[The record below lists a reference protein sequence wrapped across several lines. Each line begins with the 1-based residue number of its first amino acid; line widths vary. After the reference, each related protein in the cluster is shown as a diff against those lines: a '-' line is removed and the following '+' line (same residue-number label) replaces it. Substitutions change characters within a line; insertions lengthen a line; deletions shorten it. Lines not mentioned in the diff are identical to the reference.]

1 MTGNGTNSRYL
12 EKVMVVL
19 FKRWFLL
26 VGIGVCSPLVISAQ
40 LHLTVRDTTTG
51 DALPFA
57 HITVDRAGEEQL
69 RFATNAQGSVVVP
82 TGASI
87 ASPAII
93 HISFVGYG
101 TVTDTVVQPG
111 DRVYLLKRKAVGLG
125 EVVVTGQYAPNTA
138 DAAVHRVRILDQQTF
153 QRMAANNLGEALRN
167 ELNIRIAQDNVLGS
181 SLSMQGMGGQN
192 VKILVDGIPVI
203 GRQDGNIDLGQ
214 LDLTG
219 IDRAEIVEGPLSV
232 SYGTNALAGTINLI
246 TRKAGTAASS
256 IRLSTYAEHIGRLN
270 TTFAVTRSW
279 GRHGLL
285 LNGGRNFFAGW
296 DPSRPG
302 LPELSPTL
310 ADTNR
315 YQQWKPREQYFG
327 RLNYR
332 WNGDR
337 WTFGY
342 KGEVMH
348 DMILARGLPRS
359 PYYETA
365 FDERFTTLRLDQAVT
380 AQTRFGKASHLNAF
394 LAHNRYGRVRNTWF
408 RDLTTLEGVLVDAQ
422 GTQDT
427 SRFDLT
433 NLRAVYASA
442 PDSSKLSWEGGVD
455 LVQETGSGE
464 RIVSGRREIGDY
476 AGFVSM
482 EYRLTER
489 VILRPGVRYGYNTR
503 FAAPAIPSIN
513 LRWQLG
519 STFTLRA
526 SYAEGFR
533 APSLKELYFLFVDVN
548 HDINGNPDL
557 RAERSRHGTLALAFR
572 KTSNEHTYTSE
583 INVFYNRLRDQ
594 IALAQ
599 VGPTEWTYANV
610 SDLRTAGGSTGA
622 AWANGVWSLSVG
634 AAITARLDDIAMAYD
649 EPWIWTPEMRGSLSR
664 QWEKSGWSASL
675 FWKYTGQQVNYALL
689 NNVELVRGYIAPFHM
704 VDATVSKRVWAG
716 RITLS
721 GGCKDLFNVQNL
733 NASLAGG
740 VHNAGGNS
748 IPMTTGRTAFLRVEF
763 DLIRKREG

>member
-1 MTGNGTNSRYL
+1 
-12 EKVMVVL
+12 
-19 FKRWFLL
+19 
-26 VGIGVCSPLVISAQ
+26 
-40 LHLTVRDTTTG
+40 
-51 DALPFA
+51 
-57 HITVDRAGEEQL
+57 
-69 RFATNAQGSVVVP
+69 
-82 TGASI
+82 
-87 ASPAII
+87 
-93 HISFVGYG
+93 
-101 TVTDTVVQPG
+101 
-111 DRVYLLKRKAVGLG
+111 
-125 EVVVTGQYAPNTA
+125 
-138 DAAVHRVRILDQQTF
+138 
-153 QRMAANNLGEALRN
+153 
-167 ELNIRIAQDNVLGS
+167 
-181 SLSMQGMGGQN
+181 
-192 VKILVDGIPVI
+192 
-203 GRQDGNIDLGQ
+203 
-214 LDLTG
+214 
-219 IDRAEIVEGPLSV
+219 
-232 SYGTNALAGTINLI
+232 
-246 TRKAGTAASS
+246 
-256 IRLSTYAEHIGRLN
+256 
-270 TTFAVTRSW
+270 
-279 GRHGLL
+279 
-285 LNGGRNFFAGW
+285 
-296 DPSRPG
+296 
-302 LPELSPTL
+302 
-310 ADTNR
+310 
-315 YQQWKPREQYFG
+315 
-327 RLNYR
+327 
-332 WNGDR
+332 
-337 WTFGY
+337 
-342 KGEVMH
+342 
-348 DMILARGLPRS
+348 
-359 PYYETA
+359 
-365 FDERFTTLRLDQAVT
+365 
-380 AQTRFGKASHLNAF
+380 

-422 GTQDT
+422 GSQDT

-649 EPWIWTPEMRGSLSR
+649 EPEPAMGEERVVRFAVLEVHRAASELR
-664 QWEKSGWSASL
+664 SA
-675 FWKYTGQQVNYALL
+675 QQ
-689 NNVELVRGYIAPFHM
+689 
-704 VDATVSKRVWAG
+704 
-716 RITLS
+716 
-721 GGCKDLFNVQNL
+721 C
-733 NASLAGG
+733 
-740 VHNAGGNS
+740 
-748 IPMTTGRTAFLRVEF
+748 
-763 DLIRKREG
+763 